1 MFVIRIIILTIVFF
15 LIFNFSQIR
24 SRKFQFQASSLIL
37 PFSLSF
43 ALVLVDSFIRV
54 AFFYALVLFIII
66 ASLCYFLLRLI
77 QNRGYK

>member
-15 LIFNFSQIR
+15 LILNFSQIC
-24 SRKFQFQASSLIL
+24 SREFKFQARSLIF

-43 ALVLVDSFIRV
+43 ALVLVDSFLRV
-54 AFFYALVLFIII
+54 TFFYAFILFVVI

-77 QNRGYK
+77 EKRF

>member
-1 MFVIRIIILTIVFF
+1 MFVIRTIILTAVFF

-24 SRKFQFQASSLIL
+24 SGEFKFEAGSLIL

-54 AFFYALVLFIII
+54 AFFYAFIIFIII
-66 ASLCYFLLRLI
+66 AALSYFLLRLMENKKI
-77 QNRGYK
+77 